1 MKQIAYQI
9 RGHISSDMTP
19 AIRASAEA
27 IEGVIRA
34 DVIEEEPPLITLEVE
49 DDRDT
54 DYARAAVEETLA
66 RILQAKGLELG
77 ERTEIRHYTVT
88 PNPETSHS
96 EKKIRL
102 STAIATTVTAVLL
115 AIFITFSLTTVYHR
129 VTAPDATLG
138 SGQGEVDDSFAEIT
152 VIDRLFQALS
162 VYDLDDETLL
172 RTVLD
177 SYIAA
182 TGDPYAYYYDADEYA
197 DLLKQQNGQ
206 MSGIGVTVVNS
217 NVEIDGVVQT
227 VIAITNVNENSP
239 AKEAGIMPCDLIV
252 AVGKGNDKQT
262 VHSLGYETA
271 MNMLRGETG
280 TECAFTVLRP
290 STDGEKTY
298 TSHDFSV
305 VRSEVV
311 AETVFAHKYAADPT
325 VGIIRIT
332 RFDNTTAPRFAEV
345 VGELLSEGC
354 THFVIDLRD
363 NPGGML
369 TAVEDM
375 LIYFLEDGDLMISTK
390 DNAGKEEKSYVT
402 TKEEDGKLQC
412 GSGSLTAADVGR
424 YKDLNI
430 AVLINGDTAS
440 AAELFTAN
448 VRDHKLGIVVGTKS
462 YGKGSMQTTYALSRF
477 GFDGALKLT
486 TRFYYPPSGEDYNKK
501 GITPEAELFVEL
513 SEEAKAYPLPLLP
526 DELDNQLATAI
537 SAMKR

>member
-1 MKQIAYQI
+1 MKQFAYQI

-27 IEGVIRA
+27 IEGVLRA
-34 DVIEEEPPLITLEVE
+34 DVIQGDPPLITLEVE
-49 DDRDT
+49 DSYDSD
-54 DYARAAVEETLA
+54 DARAVVEESLS

-77 ERTEIRHYTVT
+77 ERAEIRHYTAT
-88 PNPETSHS
+88 PDPATAYS

-102 STAIATTVTAVLL
+102 STAIGTTITAVLL
-115 AIFITFSLTTVYHR
+115 AIFLTFSLTTVYHR

-138 SGQGEVDDSFAEIT
+138 SGQGEVDDSYAEIN

-172 RTVLD
+172 RTVID

-182 TGDPYAYYYDADEYA
+182 TGDPYACYYDAEEYA
-197 DLLKQQNGQ
+197 ELIKQQNGQ
-206 MSGIGVTVVNS
+206 MSGIGVTVVKS
-217 NVEIDGVVQT
+217 ETEIDGTAQT
-227 VIAITNVNENSP
+227 VIAIVNVYSEGP
-239 AKEAGIMPCDLIV
+239 ADQAGVLPGDLIV
-252 AVGKGNDKQT
+252 AVGKGEDKQT
-262 VHSLGYETA
+262 VDSLGFEEA
-271 MNMLRGETG
+271 KDLIRGETG
-280 TECAFTVLRP
+280 TECAFTVLRK
-290 STDGEKTY
+290 SVDGTVAY
-298 TSHDFSV
+298 HDFAIT
-305 VRSEVV
+305 RAEVV
-311 AETVFAHKYAADPT
+311 AETVFGHKYAADPT
-325 VGIIRIT
+325 VGIIKIT
-332 RFDNTTAPRFAEV
+332 RFDNTTAPHFTEV
-345 VGELLSEGC
+345 VNGLVGAGC

-375 LIYFLEDGDLMISTK
+375 LIYFLEEGDLMISTK

-402 TKEEDGKLQC
+402 TEEKDGKLQC
-412 GSGSLTAADVGR
+412 GSGELTAADVGK

-430 AVLINGDTAS
+430 AVLINGETAS

-448 VRDHKLGIVVGTKS
+448 VRDHELGIVVGTKS
-462 YGKGSMQTTYALSRF
+462 YGKGSMQTTYSLSRY

-486 TRFYYPPSGEDYNKK
+486 TRFYYPPSGEDYNGK
-501 GITPEAELFVEL
+501 GITPKAELCVEL
-513 SEEAKAYPLPLLP
+513 SEEAKSYPLPLLP